1 MPRLYSLRNRSEQ
14 QLKAVHRALYKRI
27 GEFNDER
34 YNGDIT
40 EEGARDC
47 RLLIKF
53 DRCIKDALAEELL
66 A

>member
-1 MPRLYSLRNRSEQ
+1 MRLFTLRNRSEQ

-27 GEFNDER
+27 GEFNEER

-53 DRCIKDALAEELL
+53 DRCIKDVLAEELL

>member
-1 MPRLYSLRNRSEQ
+1 MRLYTLRNRSEE

-27 GEFNDER
+27 GEFNEQR
-34 YNGDIT
+34 YNGTIT
-40 EEGARDC
+40 LDDKRDC
-47 RLLIKF
+47 HLLVKF

>member
-1 MPRLYSLRNRSEQ
+1 MRLYTLRNRSEE
-14 QLKAVHRALYKRI
+14 QLKAVHRALYRRI
-27 GEFNDER
+27 GEFNEDR
-34 YNGDIT
+34 YNGIISD
-40 EEGARDC
+40 EGAKDC